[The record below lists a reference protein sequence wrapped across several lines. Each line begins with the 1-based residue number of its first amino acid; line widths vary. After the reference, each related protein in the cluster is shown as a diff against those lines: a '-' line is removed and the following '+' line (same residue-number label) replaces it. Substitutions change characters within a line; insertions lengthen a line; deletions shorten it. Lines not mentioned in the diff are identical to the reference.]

1 MMDKLKEKDSSY
13 FLNTNTRILE
23 ENRFNV
29 VKDIYSQSQ
38 LTDVKIVTE
47 EQEFDV
53 HKLILA
59 SASPVFRRIFERN
72 SQPNSLI
79 YFREPSSSISA
90 LINFIYTGEA
100 SVPRDNLKEF
110 LVFAAELKIFGLME
124 EVIRREADDL
134 NSVGK
139 TKQENTDEIE
149 EETTECK
156 EDLSTKIVDEIH
168 QYFGG
173 DVTLTKRIEN
183 IDEEILQEEN
193 IDEDIDLTVTHTTE
207 SLEEQTIV
215 DYNNKDESMHVTE
228 NRERNYSSVVTLD
241 ILEKLSRMMIDLRL
255 PMSQIPGKSFLPETT
270 RDKRFYIKRSIKDML
285 RKCKANI
292 KLSPKFLNSADAEEK
307 IRCLLLILKADE
319 DFKANVR

>member
-1 MMDKLKEKDSSY
+1 MMDKVKEKDSSY

-79 YFREPSSSISA
+79 YFREPSSNISA

-124 EVIRREADDL
+124 ELIRREADDL

-173 DVTLTKRIEN
+173 DVTLTKRIKN
-183 IDEEILQEEN
+183 IDEEILQEDN
-193 IDEDIDLTVTHTTE
+193 IDEDLTVTNTRE
-207 SLEEQTIV
+207 SLEERIIG
-215 DYNNKDESMHVTE
+215 DYNNKVETKHVAE
-228 NRERNYSSVVTLD
+228 NRDRNYPSVVTLD
-241 ILEKLSRMMIDLRL
+241 ILEKLSRMMIDQRL
-255 PMSQIPGKSFLPETT
+255 PMSQIPGKSFIPATT
-270 RDKRFYIKRSIKDML
+270 RDKRYNIKRSIKDML
-285 RKCKANI
+285 MKCKANI
-292 KLSPKFLNSADAEEK
+292 KLSPN
-307 IRCLLLILKADE
+307 
-319 DFKANVR
+319 